1 MKNHQQTRTH
11 REILQEMQ
19 LQQQEGPRY
28 VSVEELPYPVS
39 RAPMDLQVCGGD
51 VTLNRP
57 VLIYVYPLL
66 FLLQVPV
73 LSQM

>member
-1 MKNHQQTRTH
+1 M
-11 REILQEMQ
+11 
-19 LQQQEGPRY
+19 
-28 VSVEELPYPVS
+28 SVEELPYPVS
-39 RAPMDLQVCGGD
+39 RAPTGLQVFGGD

-57 VLIYVYPLL
+57 VLIYVYLLL